1 MLTYA
6 LCGFAYFGSLGIM
19 VAYGGRYRRHGAGHA
34 GNADAGH
41 GGGIR
46 EEEQGGNDPMANDNL
61 VAETAR
67 RIIGDVCDPQTV
79 NRAGDNGWMVP
90 AWSALEG
97 AGLPLAWVP
106 EGLGGAGAD
115 LADGFAVLREA
126 GRAAVP
132 LPIAETLLAGWLL
145 AKTGIP
151 SPRGA
156 MSCGPAR
163 DGDRVVLAGNG
174 TLDGHLRGIPFAS
187 GAGHLA
193 VLAEREAGGV
203 AVALVEAGS
212 VHVADGKSL
221 AGDALNAV
229 RLENARP
236 AAVRDMPPG
245 LDAGALLL
253 MGAATR
259 AMQMAGALEAILD
272 LSVTYANERVA
283 FGRPIGKFQAVQ
295 QSLARLAGEV
305 AAAIAAAGSA
315 ADAIATSPPLAS
327 SETSA
332 AGSPPPLWGR
342 DRVGGIAEH
351 STSGVPPPLA
361 PPYKGEGDSVGT
373 RFDVGGLLE
382 IASAK
387 IRVGEAAGEGAAIAH
402 QVLGAIGFTQEH
414 VLHRYTRRLWAW
426 RDDFGSESVWAV
438 KLGQLVAAKGAD
450 ALWPMLAA
458 R

>member
-1 MLTYA
+1 
-6 LCGFAYFGSLGIM
+6 
-19 VAYGGRYRRHGAGHA
+19 
-34 GNADAGH
+34 
-41 GGGIR
+41 
-46 EEEQGGNDPMANDNL
+46 MANDSL

-67 RIIGDVCDPQTV
+67 RILADVCDPQTV
-79 NRAGDNGWMVP
+79 NRATDDAWMAP

-106 EGLGGAGAD
+106 EALGGSGAD

-132 LPIAETLLAGWLL
+132 LPVAETLLAGWLL
-145 AKTGIP
+145 AQAGLP
-151 SPRGA
+151 CPGGA
-156 MSCGPAR
+156 MSCGPAH

-174 TLDGHLRGIPFAS
+174 TLSGRLRAVPFGK

-193 VLAEREAGGV
+193 VVAEREDGSTV
-203 AVALVEAGS
+203 VALVAAGDAR
-212 VHVADGKSL
+212 VADGTSL
-221 AGDALNAV
+221 AGDALNGVRFENTRPVAV
-229 RLENARP
+229 GNA
-236 AAVRDMPPG
+236 PPG
-245 LDAGALLL
+245 FDAGRLLL
-253 MGAATR
+253 MGAGAR

-272 LSVTYANERVA
+272 LSVAYANERVA

-315 ADAIATSPPLAS
+315 ADAMANAPAFAIGEAA
-327 SETSA
+327 A
-332 AGSPPPLWGR
+332 AGSPPPSWGR
-342 DRVGGIAEH
+342 DRVGGIAGH
-351 STSGVPPPLA
+351 QGLGFPPPLT
-361 PPYKGEGDSVGT
+361 PPHKGEGNPVGASW
-373 RFDVGGLLE
+373 DEGVLLE
-382 IASAK
+382 AAAAK

-438 KLGQLVAAKGAD
+438 KLGSLVAAKGAD